1 MKVCWSASSASSIDP
16 EHVAAEAED
25 AAVVAVVE
33 HLEGRSRAVA
43 DVRDEALVGR
53 DAQQH
58 VRAGGAERARDRVKA
73 AEVSI
78 YGPSSTATPD
88 IASGACGMIRG

>member
-1 MKVCWSASSASSIDP
+1 M
-16 EHVAAEAED
+16 
-25 AAVVAVVE
+25 AVVE
-33 HLEGRSRAVA
+33 HLEGRLGAVA

-58 VRAGGAERARDRVKA
+58 VERGPEARNRVKA

-78 YGPSSTATPD
+78 CGPSSTETP
-88 IASGACGMIRG
+88 ALAERRVLP